1 VWLKLGAV
9 NATNPLQRA
18 RRFLRRFGS
27 ARRGATAVEFAFVAL
42 PFLTLLFAVLELGM
56 VFLVSTTLQNAADA
70 AGRKIR
76 TGELQSSGGNRASFK
91 SAICADMSWLGSD
104 CASNLTVDVR
114 TFANF
119 DSMMTT
125 DGSGNRVLAGPTV
138 TNGVVQEG
146 QWLPGNAEDIVLVRA
161 YYSWTLFTPLLNSG
175 LANIGANKRLISTT
189 VAFRNEPWGT

>member
-1 VWLKLGAV
+1 M
-9 NATNPLQRA
+9 NATNPLLRA
-18 RRFLRRFGS
+18 RKFLARFGT

-76 TGELQSSGGNRASFK
+76 TGELQNNGGTRATFK
-91 SAICADMSWLGSD
+91 EAICADMSWLGSD
-104 CASNLTVDVR
+104 CATNLTVDVQ
-114 TFANF
+114 TYANF
-119 DSMMTT
+119 DALMEIDPVTGARSL
-125 DGSGNRVLAGPTV
+125 RGPTI

-146 QWLPGNAEDIVLVRA
+146 AWEPGSAEDIVLVRA

-175 LANIGANKRLISTT
+175 LANIGNNKRLISTT
-189 VAFRNEPWGT
+189 VTFRNEPWGT

>member
-1 VWLKLGAV
+1 M

-18 RRFLRRFGS
+18 SSTRLRRFLARFGS
-27 ARRGATAVEFAFVAL
+27 HRRGATAVEFAFVAL

-76 TGELQSSGGNRASFK
+76 TGELQASGGNRASFK
-91 SAICADMSWLGSD
+91 AAICADMSWLGSD
-104 CASNLTVDVR
+104 CASKLTVDVR
-114 TFANF
+114 TFTNF

-125 DGSGNRVLAGPTV
+125 QNGQRVMAGPTV

-161 YYSWTLFTPLLNSG
+161 YYTWTLFTPLLNSG
-175 LANIGANKRLISTT
+175 LANIGNNKRLISTT
-189 VAFRNEPWGT
+189 VTFRNEPWGT

>member
-1 VWLKLGAV
+1 M
-9 NATNPLQRA
+9 NATHPLQRA
-18 RRFLRRFGS
+18 RRFLARFGS

-70 AGRKIR
+70 AGRQIR
-76 TGELQSSGGNRASFK
+76 TGELQNSGGTRATFK
-91 SAICADMSWLGSD
+91 NAICADMAWLGSD
-104 CASNLTVDVR
+104 CANNLTVDVR
-114 TFANF
+114 TYANF

-125 DGSGNRVLAGPTV
+125 DASGNRVMAGPTV

-146 QWLPGNAEDIVLVRA
+146 LWEPGGAEDIVLVRA

-175 LANIGANKRLISTT
+175 LKNLGNNKRLISTT
-189 VAFRNEPWGT
+189 VAFRNEPWGS

>member
-1 VWLKLGAV
+1 M

-18 RRFLRRFGS
+18 RSFLSRFGS

-76 TGELQSSGGNRASFK
+76 TGELQAEGGTRATFK
-91 SAICADMSWLGSD
+91 SAICGDMAWLGSD
-104 CASNLTVDVR
+104 CATNLTVDVQ
-114 TFANF
+114 TYDNF
-119 DSMMTT
+119 DDLMVVDPVTGART
-125 DGSGNRVLAGPTV
+125 LRGPTI
-138 TNGVVQEG
+138 TNGAVQEG
-146 QWLPGNAEDIVLVRA
+146 AWAPGGAEDIVLVRA

-175 LANIGANKRLISTT
+175 LPNLGNSKRLISTT
-189 VAFRNEPWGT
+189 VTFRNEPWGS